1 MPVGVCKI
9 LFCKISIFGLRT
21 VNNSGEISYAFEST
35 RFNNLKTQISSS
47 SIGITS
53 GNDLGVYPL
62 TDFLLLLALI
72 VAILVLMIYVHSLNR
87 TKAYNKL
94 LENQLRMRTE
104 KIMMEQNRL
113 REQNKLIAESS
124 KNLRAS
130 IAYAKHIQNAL
141 LPAEDSLLKL
151 FPESF
156 ASVVSK
162 EMVSGDFYWL
172 SQKYDTVYLAVADCT
187 GHGVPGAFM
196 SLIGRSLLEDT
207 INNKGVLNPANILG
221 DMRVSMLNTLC
232 KNELAMSNDGM
243 DLSLCAFNPNN
254 RILNF
259 AGANQSLYILR
270 SGDNALVDIHDNPY
284 KPICTNGKVNLY
296 ELKADR
302 QPIGNHY
309 GPAKAFT
316 NYAVKL
322 EPNDRFYA
330 FTDGFRDQFGGLSN
344 KKLKCTRFRTM
355 LLKSQHLN
363 MAHQKEWLLKSFHD
377 WKGSQEQNDDICLV
391 GVQV

>member
-1 MPVGVCKI
+1 LPY
-9 LFCKISIFGLRT
+9 IF
-21 VNNSGEISYAFEST
+21 EFT
-35 RFNNLKTQISSS
+35 RFNNFKSQVSSS
-47 SIGITS
+47 SIGITT
-53 GNDLGVYPL
+53 GNEVGVYHL
-62 TDFLLLLALI
+62 TDLLLLFSLFAVILI
-72 VAILVLMIYVHSLNR
+72 LMIYVHSLHR

-104 KIMMEQNRL
+104 KIMKEQDRL
-113 REQNKLIAESS
+113 REQNKMIAENS

-141 LPAEDSLLKL
+141 LPAEDSLLRV

-172 SQKYDTVYLAVADCT
+172 AQKYDTIYLAVADCT

-207 INNKGVLNPANILG
+207 INTKGVLNPANILS
-221 DMRVSMLNTLC
+221 DMRTNMLNTLC

-254 RILNF
+254 RILHF
-259 AGANQSLYILR
+259 AGANQSLHIVR
-270 SGDNALVDIHDNPY
+270 PGNNSLVDINGQPY
-284 KPICTNGKVNLY
+284 TPICTNGKLNLY

-309 GPAKAFT
+309 GPAKAYT
-316 NYAVKL
+316 NYSVKL
-322 EPNDRFYA
+322 ETNDRFYA

-344 KKLKCTRFRTM
+344 KKLKCTRFRAM
-355 LLKSQHLN
+355 LLKSQHLS
-363 MAHQKEWLLKSFHD
+363 MSQQKEWLLKSFHD

-391 GVQV
+391 GVKV

>member
-1 MPVGVCKI
+1 MPVAVCKMI
-9 LFCKISIFGLRT
+9 FCKIYFFCNCT
-21 VNNSGEISYAFEST
+21 VNSSGIFSYTFEST
-35 RFNNLKTQISSS
+35 SFNNLKAQISSS

-53 GNDLGVYPL
+53 GNEIGVYHL
-62 TDFLLLLALI
+62 TDLLLVLALVI
-72 VAILVLMIYVHSLNR
+72 AVLVLMIYVHSLHR

-94 LENQLRMRTE
+94 LENQLKMRTE
-104 KIMMEQNRL
+104 KIMLEQNRL
-113 REQNKLIAESS
+113 REQNLMIAENS

-172 SQKYDTVYLAVADCT
+172 AQKYDTIYLAVADCT

-207 INNKGVLNPANILG
+207 INNKGVLNPANILS
-221 DMRVSMLNTLC
+221 DMRVNMLNTLC

-259 AGANQSLYILR
+259 AGANQSLHVVR
-270 SGDNALVDIHDNPY
+270 SGNSPLVDIHGNAY
-284 KPICTNGKVNLY
+284 APICRNGNLNLY

-316 NYAVKL
+316 NYTVKL

-344 KKLKCTRFRTM
+344 KKLKCTRFRAM
-355 LLKSQHLN
+355 LLKSQHLK

>member
-1 MPVGVCKI
+1 M
-9 LFCKISIFGLRT
+9 LFCKIYIFCNCT
-21 VNNSGEISYAFEST
+21 VNNSDEIAYAFDFI
-35 RFNNLKTQISSS
+35 RFNNLKTQLSSS

-53 GNDLGVYPL
+53 GNEIGVYHL
-62 TDFLLLLALI
+62 TDLLLLLVLI
-72 VAILVLMIYVHSLNR
+72 LAILILMVYVHSLHR

-94 LENQLRMRTE
+94 LENQLKMRTE
-104 KIMMEQNRL
+104 KIMSEQNRL
-113 REQNKLIAESS
+113 REQNQMIAEHS
-124 KNLRAS
+124 KNLRDS

-162 EMVSGDFYWL
+162 ELVSGDFYWL
-172 SQKYDTVYLAVADCT
+172 AQKYDTIYLAVADCT

-207 INNKGVLNPANILG
+207 INNRGVLNPANILSE
-221 DMRVSMLNTLC
+221 MRLNMLNTLC

-254 RILNF
+254 KILNF
-259 AGANQSLYILR
+259 AGANQSLYVLR
-270 SGDNALVDIHDNPY
+270 PGNKPLDDIH
-284 KPICTNGKVNLY
+284 GKSYQPLCSSNNVSLY

-316 NYAVKL
+316 NYTVKL

-355 LLKSQHLN
+355 LLKSQHLK